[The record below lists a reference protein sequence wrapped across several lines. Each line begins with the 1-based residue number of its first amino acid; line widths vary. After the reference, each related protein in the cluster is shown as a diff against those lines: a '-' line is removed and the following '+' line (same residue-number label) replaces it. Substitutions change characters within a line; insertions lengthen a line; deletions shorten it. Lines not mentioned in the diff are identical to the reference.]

1 MAKVSVRDALLADLL
16 ERYPTKSLSLSDRIL
31 KLITEV
37 DTLRS
42 LVRATRTI
50 SQPQQEQGS
59 TQDEESPAHA
69 EESPT
74 HAVVGEMLNTLAKN
88 VRVGDPV

>member
-16 ERYPTKSLSLSDRIL
+16 ERYPTESLSLSDRIL

-42 LVRATRTI
+42 LVQATRD
-50 SQPQQEQGS
+50 SPPAQP
-59 TQDEESPAHA
+59 DSPPEA
-69 EESPT
+69 ESPT
-74 HAVVGEMLNTLAKN
+74 EAVAEEMLNALANN
-88 VRVGDPV
+88 VSVGDPT

>member
-16 ERYPTKSLSLSDRIL
+16 ERYPTESLSLSDRIL

-42 LVRATRTI
+42 LVQATRD
-50 SQPQQEQGS
+50 SPPAQPDAPPE
-59 TQDEESPAHA
+59 A
-69 EESPT
+69 ESPT
-74 HAVVGEMLNTLAKN
+74 EAVAEEMLNTLANN
-88 VRVGDPV
+88 VSVGDPT